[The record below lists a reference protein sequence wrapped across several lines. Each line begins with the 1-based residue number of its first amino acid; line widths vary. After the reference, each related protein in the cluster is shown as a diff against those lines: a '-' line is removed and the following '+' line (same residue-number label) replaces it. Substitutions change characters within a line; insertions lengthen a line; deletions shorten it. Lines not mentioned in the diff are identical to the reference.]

1 MSSPSPPPRTMEV
14 MEEAEEETLSP
25 PRVLGPS
32 SWMNSGNLATASA
45 TIILLT
51 TGLLINRN
59 PSAGETVTLGKDLDC
74 LDGRPFHSRAFMDLM
89 QLTAGASGNKTMP
102 VPQALIV
109 AASVILPLSPLL
121 LNSKTT
127 FNEGKWNA
135 LLAHALGQTAS
146 FGSTEI
152 ARHFVVAPDWR
163 FFPSCNLSLSD
174 CQQLAPGPYRLARD
188 LREFENDTENWVAF
202 DDDDD
207 ASWPPPRTAILCPQP
222 AGRVKDLFN
231 SLHSMPDVVSAL
243 VGAST
248 VMFASNLWFWRL
260 SNRRRKRV
268 ASSHDMTKIA
278 LIAVFLLYV
287 TLSMFYRFRYVENSF
302 GELLMSFIYGAGIQC
317 FISMLYQNK

>member
-1 MSSPSPPPRTMEV
+1 
-14 MEEAEEETLSP
+14 MEEAEEETPP
-25 PRVLGPS
+25 PRVLGPMP
-32 SWMNSGNLATASA
+32 WMNSGNLATTLVSLV
-45 TIILLT
+45 LLT

-74 LDGRPFHSRAFMDLM
+74 LDGRPFASRAFIDLM
-89 QLTAGASGNKTMP
+89 QLTAAAATAGNKTMP
-102 VPQALIV
+102 VHQAVIV

-135 LLAHALGQTAS
+135 LLAHVLGQTAS

-152 ARHFVVAPDWR
+152 ARHFVVAPNWQ
-163 FFPSCNLSLSD
+163 FFPRCNLSLSD

-188 LREFENDTENWVAF
+188 IFEFENDTHIGYVF
-202 DDDDD
+202 DYDTDDDTDD
-207 ASWPPPRTAILCPQP
+207 LSPRTAILCPEP

-243 VGAST
+243 IGAST
-248 VMFASNLWFWRL
+248 VMFASNLWFWRH
-260 SNRRRKRV
+260 SNRRQKRV

-287 TLSMFYRFRYVENSF
+287 TISMFYRFRYVENSF
-302 GELLMSFIYGAGIQC
+302 GELLMSFIYGVGIQC

>member
-1 MSSPSPPPRTMEV
+1 
-14 MEEAEEETLSP
+14 
-25 PRVLGPS
+25 
-32 SWMNSGNLATASA
+32 MNSGNLATASA

-188 LREFENDTENWVAF
+188 LREFENDTKNWVAF
-202 DDDDD
+202 DDAENRDPV
-207 ASWPPPRTAILCPQP
+207 PPARREGQGFVQQSSQHAGCGFGPRRSLNRYVCIEFVVLEALQP
-222 AGRVKDLFN
+222 TPEACGLVSRHDKN
-231 SLHSMPDVVSAL
+231 CTHRRVSAL
-243 VGAST
+243 RYSVH
-248 VMFASNLWFWRL
+248 VL
-260 SNRRRKRV
+260 S
-268 ASSHDMTKIA
+268 
-278 LIAVFLLYV
+278 LPL
-287 TLSMFYRFRYVENSF
+287 
-302 GELLMSFIYGAGIQC
+302 C
-317 FISMLYQNK
+317 